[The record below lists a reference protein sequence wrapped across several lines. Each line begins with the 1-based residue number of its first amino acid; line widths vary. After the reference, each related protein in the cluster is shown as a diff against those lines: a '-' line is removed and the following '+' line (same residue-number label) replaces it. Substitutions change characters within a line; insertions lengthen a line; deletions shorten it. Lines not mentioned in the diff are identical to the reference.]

1 MVSGVH
7 TVNENHG
14 VEMIWLNF
22 TNLQTVENYCFNTS
36 KFDKKNIS
44 DL

>member
-7 TVNENHG
+7 TINENHG

-22 TNLQTVENYCFNTS
+22 TNLQTVENYFLIPVNLI
-36 KFDKKNIS
+36 KNIS
-44 DL
+44 AL